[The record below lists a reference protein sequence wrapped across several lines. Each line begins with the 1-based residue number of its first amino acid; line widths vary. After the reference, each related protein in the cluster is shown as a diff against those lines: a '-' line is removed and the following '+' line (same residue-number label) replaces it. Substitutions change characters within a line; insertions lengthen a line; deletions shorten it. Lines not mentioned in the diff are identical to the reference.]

1 MAADGMAANGI
12 AGAEPN
18 GAGRIV
24 GVHTMEITVQETA
37 ARLRSDPPPK
47 LLDIREEGEWEIVHL
62 PGAVLATQEVIDD
75 VLANWDR
82 DEEIVCYCHH
92 GIRSQQAAQFLAQQ
106 GFTNVVSMAGGIEA
120 WAVEIDPKLPRY

>member
-1 MAADGMAANGI
+1 
-12 AGAEPN
+12 
-18 GAGRIV
+18 
-24 GVHTMEITVQETA
+24 MEITVQETA

-47 LLDIREEGEWEIVHL
+47 LLDIREEGEWKIVHL

-106 GFTNVVSMAGGIEA
+106 GFTNVVSMAGGIEQ
-120 WAVEIDPKLPRY
+120 WALEIDSKLPRY